1 MPSMK
6 RLSIA
11 YITVNDPRD
20 KHAWSGTNYYLM
32 QSIQKYIGDVNAL
45 GPITAEPARTL
56 FSILNYLGLKIF
68 HKRFN
73 YRDSQAISKIYEKK
87 ITQLIQSKKFDLIV
101 APAGTALLSQLT
113 TKVPIVYINDRCI
126 PGAIEY
132 HDILKNLFDW
142 SKKGSIQTEKR
153 AIANSSLTI
162 YSSSWAADAAKENFA
177 EYANKIQVIP
187 FGANFDETPSF
198 HGAKTLQ
205 TETIK
210 LLFVGVKW
218 IEKGGNIALQALKEL
233 HAKNIKA
240 ELIIC
245 GCVPPD
251 EVSKTAGVKIEGFLS
266 KKNPQEFDRLQSHF
280 YTSHFLILPTRH
292 EAYGLVFCEAAAYG
306 LPVLATDTGGI
317 PEIVVH
323 GETGFLFNENETGE
337 SYAAKIEE
345 LINNPMLYSQIS
357 HNARKRY
364 EEKLN
369 WNAFGER
376 LQKLVQS
383 IL

>member
-1 MPSMK
+1 M
-6 RLSIA
+6 
-11 YITVNDPRD
+11 
-20 KHAWSGTNYYLM
+20 
-32 QSIQKYIGDVNAL
+32 
-45 GPITAEPARTL
+45 
-56 FSILNYLGLKIF
+56 
-68 HKRFN
+68 
-73 YRDSQAISKIYEKK
+73 
-87 ITQLIQSKKFDLIV
+87 IV

-266 KKNPQEFDRLQSHF
+266 KKNPSPKRRTD
-280 YTSHFLILPTRH
+280 FLIGGALILNK
-292 EAYGLVFCEAAAYG
+292 GLANG
-306 LPVLATDTGGI
+306 IATICYFEGI
-317 PEIVVH
+317 I
-323 GETGFLFNENETGE
+323 TFR
-337 SYAAKIEE
+337 E
-345 LINNPMLYSQIS
+345 LISF
-357 HNARKRY
+357 NALFKSFTR
-364 EEKLN
+364 N
-369 WNAFGER
+369 HHIF
-376 LQKLVQS
+376 
-383 IL
+383 